1 MAKRRAATKRRAK
14 GEGSLLRRAGC
25 RFWYAQYYDHNGKA
39 VRVSTKTEVKQEAFD
54 FLRREM
60 NKRDEG
66 FGSTADLKKITYGSL
81 RAALLANYV
90 EKGNKSL
97 HVYADGTEGIPTLKP
112 LDKFFGFGNGK
123 QGVSVLHITTDKAR
137 EFVKQRQSE
146 GMGNAIINR
155 SLSALRRMLRIA
167 HEDGKIRF
175 VPVIRL
181 LKEPPARKGFLPLEK
196 FEHLVG
202 LLPSHLRPLITF
214 LYYCGVR
221 LGEALQIEWPQVDL
235 RNRIIRLEEDQTKGE
250 EARNVPLPSVLV
262 NMLEEIQGKEATV
275 FSAVNLTKEW
285 RKACAAA
292 GLGRIIERPG
302 KPYDPQYTGLIIHDL
317 RRSAVRNL
325 VNAGVPERV
334 AMKISGH
341 KTRSV
346 FDRYHIV
353 STDDVSSA
361 MRRLE
366 SATMQPGV
374 SAKLVQKASVSKT
387 KLLKTNSGAIV

>member
-1 MAKRRAATKRRAK
+1 MAQRRSK
-14 GEGSLLRRAGC
+14 GEGSLLRRKGC
-25 RFWYAQYYDHNGKA
+25 RYWYAQYYDHTGKA
-39 VRVSTKTEVKQEAFD
+39 VRVSTKTEVKQKALD

-66 FGSTADLKKITYGSL
+66 FGSIADLKKITYGSL
-81 RAALLANYV
+81 RTALLANYV
-90 EKGNKSL
+90 EKGNRSL
-97 HVYADGTEGIPTLKP
+97 HVYADGTEGLPSLKP
-112 LDKFFGFGNGK
+112 LDKFFGFSDK
-123 QGVSVLHITTDKAR
+123 SSGVSVLKITTDAAR
-137 EFVKQRQSE
+137 EFVKQRQAE

-167 HEDGKIRF
+167 YEDGKLRV

-181 LKEPPARKGFLPLEK
+181 LKEPPARKGFLELKK
-196 FEHLVG
+196 FEQLVV
-202 LLPSHLRPLITF
+202 LVPSHLRPLVTF

-221 LGEALQIEWPQVDL
+221 VGEALQIEWSQVDL
-235 RNRIIRLEEDQTKGE
+235 RNPIIRLEEEQTKTD
-250 EARNVPLPSVLV
+250 EARYVPLPSVLV
-262 NMLEEIQGKEATV
+262 NMLEEIEPKEGPV
-275 FSAVNLTKEW
+275 FSGVNLSKEW

-292 GLGRIIERPG
+292 GLGRIIEVPG
-302 KPYDPQYTGLIIHDL
+302 KPYDPQYKGLTIHDL

-361 MRRLE
+361 MQRLE
-366 SATMQPGV
+366 SATAQPAV
-374 SAKLVQKASVSKT
+374 SAKLVQKAKRLAA
-387 KLLKTNSGAIV
+387 K

>member
-1 MAKRRAATKRRAK
+1 MAQRRAK

-25 RFWYAQYYDHNGKA
+25 RYWYAQYYDHNGKA
-39 VRVSTKTEVKQEAFD
+39 VRISTKTDVKQKALD

-66 FGSTADLKKITYGSL
+66 FGSVADLKKITYGSL

-97 HVYADGTEGIPTLKP
+97 HVYADGTEGIPSLKP
-112 LDKFFGFGNGK
+112 LDKFFGFTDERP
-123 QGVSVLHITTDKAR
+123 GVSVLKITTDAAR
-137 EFVKQRQSE
+137 EFVKQRQAE

-167 HEDGKIRF
+167 YEDGKLRV

-181 LKEPPARKGFLPLEK
+181 LKEPPARKGFLELKK
-196 FEHLVG
+196 FERLVG

-221 LGEALQIEWPQVDL
+221 LGEALQIEWSQVDL
-235 RNRIIRLEEDQTKGE
+235 RKRIIRLEEDQTKGQ
-250 EARNVPLPSVLV
+250 EARSVPLPSVLV
-262 NMLEEIQGKEATV
+262 NMLEEIKPKEGNV

-285 RKACAAA
+285 RKACAAC
-292 GLGRIIERPG
+292 GLGEIIEVPD
-302 KPYDPQYTGLIIHDL
+302 KPYDPQYRGLIIHDL

-361 MRRLE
+361 MHRLE
-366 SATMQPGV
+366 AATLQPAV
-374 SAKLVQKASVSKT
+374 SARLVQKANRGSG
-387 KLLKTNSGAIV
+387 KLLKIKRGAIV

>member
-1 MAKRRAATKRRAK
+1 MANHKGTIKRRSK
-14 GEGSLLRRAGC
+14 GEGSLLKRKGC
-25 RFWYAQYYDHNGKA
+25 QFWYAQYYDQNGKA
-39 VRVSTKTEVKQEAFD
+39 VRVSTKTEVKQEALD

-66 FGSTADLKKITYGSL
+66 FGSVADLKKVTYGSL

-97 HVYADGTEGIPTLKP
+97 HVYADGTEGIPALKP
-112 LDKFFGFGNGK
+112 LDKFFGFGKGK
-123 QGVSVLHITTDKAR
+123 QGVSVLQITTDQAR
-137 EFVKQRQSE
+137 EFVRQRQAE

-181 LKEPPARKGFLPLEK
+181 LKEPPARKGFLPREK
-196 FEHLVG
+196 FEKLVR
-202 LLPSHLRPLITF
+202 LLPSHLRPLLSL

-250 EARNVPLPSVLV
+250 EARNVPLPSLLV
-262 NMLEEIQGKEATV
+262 KTLKKIQPKEGTV

-292 GLGRIIERPG
+292 GL
-302 KPYDPQYTGLIIHDL
+302 
-317 RRSAVRNL
+317 
-325 VNAGVPERV
+325 
-334 AMKISGH
+334 
-341 KTRSV
+341 
-346 FDRYHIV
+346 
-353 STDDVSSA
+353 
-361 MRRLE
+361 
-366 SATMQPGV
+366 
-374 SAKLVQKASVSKT
+374 
-387 KLLKTNSGAIV
+387 

>member
-1 MAKRRAATKRRAK
+1 MAKRKAASKRRAK
-14 GEGSLLRRAGC
+14 GEGSLLRRKGC
-25 RFWYAQYYDHNGKA
+25 RFWYAQYYDHHGKA
-39 VRVSTKTEVKQEAFD
+39 IRVSTKTAVKQEALD
-54 FLRREM
+54 FLRKKMSE
-60 NKRDEG
+60 RDDG
-66 FGSTADLKKITYGSL
+66 FGSPTDLKKITYGSL
-81 RAALLANYV
+81 RAALLANYM

-97 HVYADGTEGIPTLKP
+97 HVYADGTEGLPSLKP
-112 LDKFFGFGNGK
+112 LDRFFAFGQGK
-123 QGVSVLHITTDKAR
+123 SGRPVLQITTDAAR
-137 EFVKQRQSE
+137 EFVRQRQAE
-146 GMGNAIINR
+146 GMGSAIINR

-181 LKEPPARKGFLPLEK
+181 LKEPPARKGFLPREK
-196 FEHLVG
+196 FEKLVR
-202 LLPSHLRPLITF
+202 LLPSHLRPLLSL

-235 RNRIIRLEEDQTKGE
+235 RNRMIRLEEDQTKGE
-250 EARNVPLPSVLV
+250 EARNVPLPSLLV
-262 NMLEEIQGKEATV
+262 KTLKKIQPKEGTV

-292 GLGRIIERPG
+292 GLGRIIEVPG
-302 KPYDPQYTGLIIHDL
+302 RPYDPQYTGLIIHDL
-317 RRSAVRNL
+317 RRSAIRNL

-366 SATMQPGV
+366 SATVQPGV
-374 SAKLVQKASVSKT
+374 SAKSVQKRTRITRK
-387 KLLKTNSGAIV
+387 